1 MYIVAIY
8 DIMADVAAM
17 RSVLL
22 QASFATHSLDV
33 VVVFVALIDNVVG
46 TAVMLLRLLISVGW

>member
-1 MYIVAIY
+1 
-8 DIMADVAAM
+8 MADVAAM